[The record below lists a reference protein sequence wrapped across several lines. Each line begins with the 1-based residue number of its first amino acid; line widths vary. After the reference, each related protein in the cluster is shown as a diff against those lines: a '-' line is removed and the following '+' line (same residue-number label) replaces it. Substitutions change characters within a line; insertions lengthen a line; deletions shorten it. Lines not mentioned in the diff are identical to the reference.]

1 MGKSLNDFNT
11 AIAKNRLIKEVFPI
25 VKKDEI
31 ESFPALQFDSLN
43 AIKSFTGENYISENT
58 MKHLFLLTTILLFGS
73 LTTPLFAQ
81 QDPFI
86 KDYLERLENSR
97 KYLILVAETMPADK
111 YDFKASPE
119 SMTFAENLL
128 HIGFAMDW
136 HSQSL
141 LGGRE
146 SRDWNT
152 DTTFKVANNSKEEMI
167 ATIENTFDETIK
179 SIKQFDTA
187 QLDDE
192 LDYFGLNRTKRQIFL
207 LLADHITH
215 HRGQMLVYMR
225 INGLVPP
232 RYVLFQ

>member
-1 MGKSLNDFNT
+1 M
-11 AIAKNRLIKEVFPI
+11 KNILI
-25 VKKDEI
+25 
-31 ESFPALQFDSLN
+31 
-43 AIKSFTGENYISENT
+43 
-58 MKHLFLLTTILLFGS
+58 LTTILLCSS
-73 LTTPLFAQ
+73 LTTTVFAQ
-81 QDPFI
+81 QHDFI

-97 KYLILVAETMPADK
+97 NYLILVAETMPADK
-111 YDFKASPE
+111 YNFKASPE
-119 SMTFAENLL
+119 SLTFAENLM
-128 HIGFAMDW
+128 HIGFAIDW

-146 SRDWNT
+146 ARVWST
-152 DTTFKVANNSKEEMI
+152 DTIFKVADRSKEEMI
-167 ATIENTFDETIK
+167 ARIDTTFEEAIQLIK
-179 SIKQFDTA
+179 EFDAT

-225 INGLVPP
+225 LNGLVPP

>member
-1 MGKSLNDFNT
+1 
-11 AIAKNRLIKEVFPI
+11 
-25 VKKDEI
+25 
-31 ESFPALQFDSLN
+31 
-43 AIKSFTGENYISENT
+43 
-58 MKHLFLLTTILLFGS
+58 MKHILILTIIILFSSATS
-73 LTTPLFAQ
+73 PLSSQEDSFV
-81 QDPFI
+81 

-97 KYLILVAETMPADK
+97 KYLILVAETMPEDK

-119 SMTFAENLL
+119 SLSFAENLM
-128 HIGFAMDW
+128 HIGYAIDW

-146 SRDWNT
+146 SRVWKT
-152 DTTFKVANNSKEEMI
+152 DTVFKVANKSKKDMI
-167 ATIENTFDETIK
+167 TTIDKTFDEAISLIK
-179 SIKQFDTA
+179 AFDTK

-192 LDYFGLNRTKRQIFL
+192 LDYFGLNRSKRQIFM

-225 INGLVPP
+225 LNELTPP